1 MGEGARNSQHFR
13 RIHVVLPLA
22 HAFITPGVPDEST
35 RCVLPGS
42 WHPLLASPPSAPA
55 LAPAL
60 GVAALGASLYLLGVA
75 RVASTDERDLLD
87 RRGRPAGT
95 ASSAA
100 LQYKTQPD
108 IATVQADT
116 HPPTVLDYM
125 KRACH
130 MPQRLD
136 PRCSRQVAIRHE
148 AQRLGS
154 ALHVIEHL
162 GLVQA
167 ELLPQL

>member
-1 MGEGARNSQHFR
+1 MREPWNVEAVSECAVALGLGAHACEPWKPWMNARRVRSLGKTVPVAVGEGARNSQHFR

-87 RRGRPAGT
+87 ADARPA
-95 ASSAA
+95 
-100 LQYKTQPD
+100 
-108 IATVQADT
+108 
-116 HPPTVLDYM
+116 PPRAPRSNI
-125 KRACH
+125 KRSRTS
-130 MPQRLD
+130 PLFRL
-136 PRCSRQVAIRHE
+136 I
-148 AQRLGS
+148 LT
-154 ALHVIEHL
+154 
-162 GLVQA
+162 
-167 ELLPQL
+167 LPQF